1 MWRRMG
7 FELDVRLLGKLL
19 PLSSRVNTFFIMFGA
34 SWTADGGISV
44 FMMGRY

>member
-19 PLSSRVNTFFIMFGA
+19 SLSSRVILFLKLCLVLHGQQM
-34 SWTADGGISV
+34 GGSV
-44 FMMGRY
+44 YL